1 MPSAFGRR
9 SSNAQ
14 STLSQVPTSSS
25 LSSGAS
31 TIPLPPQLG
40 SGAYSSEGLSPSVS
54 PSIGTGGS
62 NPFEQQH
69 GKQNHHH
76 APSTASSSTFAST
89 FAGGASLTASTS
101 GSAADAQLRE
111 TMMRR
116 IRTLAY
122 LKRIFAVDA
131 GHPPQTW
138 LDTVRLTRR
147 DLDGLYEPSRTAKRT
162 SKYFTLGCS
171 LAPVLE
177 LSQGQDLV
185 RGIIAVINDVE
196 AASEGE
202 HKDKTKMKNFFKN
215 SISRG
220 SKRGNTMG
228 SLAPDLASSFEG
240 GASGIGPGGTMA
252 GDLIGAS
259 VPFQLDFCQTMMSL
273 CDILS
278 EVYYRFLYYLG
289 PAPPSSAFSA
299 MSASAVSFNS
309 DASTSPAVT
318 MMGSDPVSTPTAGM
332 ADLITK
338 ADSKLKKY
346 IGQVTKELDGLARQ
360 VIRDEM
366 SALDTVMAREPSGP
380 GLTSPPRD

>member
-1 MPSAFGRR
+1 
-9 SSNAQ
+9 
-14 STLSQVPTSSS
+14 
-25 LSSGAS
+25 
-31 TIPLPPQLG
+31 
-40 SGAYSSEGLSPSVS
+40 
-54 PSIGTGGS
+54 
-62 NPFEQQH
+62 
-69 GKQNHHH
+69 
-76 APSTASSSTFAST
+76 
-89 FAGGASLTASTS
+89 
-101 GSAADAQLRE
+101 
-111 TMMRR
+111 MMRR

-240 GASGIGPGGTMA
+240 GAAGIGPGGTMA

-259 VPFQLDFCQTMMSL
+259 VVGD
-273 CDILS
+273 
-278 EVYYRFLYYLG
+278 
-289 PAPPSSAFSA
+289 
-299 MSASAVSFNS
+299 
-309 DASTSPAVT
+309 
-318 MMGSDPVSTPTAGM
+318 
-332 ADLITK
+332 
-338 ADSKLKKY
+338 
-346 IGQVTKELDGLARQ
+346 
-360 VIRDEM
+360 
-366 SALDTVMAREPSGP
+366 ALD
-380 GLTSPPRD
+380 